1 MLIGIDFD
9 NTIVGYDALFA
20 RLAIEQGYLDE
31 VPAGGKTAIRDAV
44 RAEYG
49 DGAWQVLQALAYGDR
64 MGEAQLFDGF
74 SAFVASAR
82 RLGISLVVV
91 SHKSVFSN
99 YVAGGPNLRYAALSW
114 MRANR
119 FFEPG
124 GLGFS
129 VDDIYF
135 EGTRLEKVQ
144 RIARLGCTHFI
155 DDLPEV
161 FGEKPF
167 PVETTRILFAPSAGE
182 SETDTRADLVATD
195 WFAAR
200 DLVFAPVERA
210 VA

>member
-9 NTIVGYDALFA
+9 NTIVSYDALFA
-20 RLAIEQGYLDE
+20 RLALQAGYFDIAP
-31 VPAGGKTAIRDAV
+31 VGGKAAVRDAV
-44 RAEYG
+44 RRDHG
-49 DGAWQVLQALAYGDR
+49 DEAWQALQAEAYGPC
-64 MGEAQLFDGF
+64 MGDATMMDGF
-74 SAFVASAR
+74 PAFVGAAR

-99 YVAGGPNLRYAALSW
+99 YTAAGPNLRYAALAW

-135 EGTRLEKVQ
+135 EGTRVEKVQ
-144 RIARLGCTHFI
+144 RIRKLGCTHFI

-161 FGEKPF
+161 FAERSF
-167 PVETTRILFAPSAGE
+167 PQTVSRILFAPLDDDSL
-182 SETDTRADLVATD
+182 DVDVVAHD
-195 WFAAR
+195 WFVIRDALFAA
-200 DLVFAPVERA
+200 AERA